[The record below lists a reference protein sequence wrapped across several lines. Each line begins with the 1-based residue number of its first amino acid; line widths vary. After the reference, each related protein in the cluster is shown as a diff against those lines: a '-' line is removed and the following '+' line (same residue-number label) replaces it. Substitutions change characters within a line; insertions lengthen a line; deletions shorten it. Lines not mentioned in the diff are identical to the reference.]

1 LAEQLKAKGQS
12 GGTLAVGQEAEMADA
27 HKALRE
33 DVQQEA
39 P

>member
-1 LAEQLKAKGQS
+1 MAKRH
-12 GGTLAVGQEAEMADA
+12 GGGPFAVGQEAEMADA